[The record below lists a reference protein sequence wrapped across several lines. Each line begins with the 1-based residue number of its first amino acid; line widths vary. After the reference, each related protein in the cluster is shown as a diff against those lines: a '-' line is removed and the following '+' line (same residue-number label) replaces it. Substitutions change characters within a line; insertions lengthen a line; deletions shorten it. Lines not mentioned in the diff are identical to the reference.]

1 MNGAGRAIQAAVWS
15 AGGHAGPGGRA
26 IPQLYESAIRQ
37 VGSVTAASGV
47 RWLRRDR
54 PGRGGRI
61 GGLPVGLPG
70 AYARPREGAHER
82 KRRHAIIARLRQLV
96 RGQPLLLPILGWCS
110 AIAVVDAWVVDA
122 VLLGL
127 LVTGP
132 LLAAWRAS
140 SGTTAIVGG
149 YAVVLALLLGL
160 QNGMFMSV
168 DHLVRVGIVTLGS
181 ALCIVLARTRER
193 LERAEFRHSLVAD
206 AGEVL
211 GSALDY
217 EVTLIGLARLCANRL
232 SDWCFVFVR
241 EDDGSIRQV
250 AAAHADPARQKQAWE
265 LLFRYPL
272 APDRA
277 EGPAKVIRSGRSEL
291 VPHVTHSLLDA
302 IAYDD
307 ENLRLLRALQ
317 VHSAMMVPLNVRE
330 QTLGAIV
337 FASAESERV
346 YGPDDLML
354 AEELGARAA
363 VAVDNA
369 RLYGRVHETEAEL
382 RVSRDQLQAIL
393 DGVADAVTAQDRN
406 GRVIYANDA
415 AARPLGQGSSEDLID
430 EGAARF
436 LGRYELFDEAGEP
449 FPVEQL
455 PGRRALRGENPAPA
469 LLRYR
474 DVESGE
480 DMWSLIKATA
490 IRDERGEPI
499 LAINVIEDVT
509 EQRERERQLRFLA
522 DVGRAIGRSLDWE
535 STFPQIAR
543 LVADSMADWCAIEL
557 LEDDGSVHLAAFA
570 HADPDKQRLGEE
582 LVSRYPSSGRLRGAL
597 ASGRTELRTELTDE
611 EVAGAGRDPEHLGAL
626 LELGLRSA
634 LAVPMI
640 ARGRVVGAISMVSG
654 DDGRRFG
661 ESEQL
666 LAEELAARCG
676 LALDN
681 ARLFRERSRI
691 ARTLQESL
699 LPPML
704 PELPGLDL
712 AARFRAAG
720 EGLEVGGDFYDL
732 FETGDSGWAVAIGD
746 VCGKGSE
753 AAAITALARYT
764 VRAAAMRQDGPSQI
778 LGLLN
783 EALLRQRTDKR
794 FCTVL
799 YGRLDRNGVG
809 HRFEFASGGHPLPL
823 VLRAAGSSAAG
834 GEVGAP
840 GTLLGIVADP
850 SLSDEQVHLGPGDAL
865 VLYTDGVTDSAAPAR
880 ILDSDSLAAAVGQ
893 PTGLDAD
900 EIAERV
906 MQAALEGVGKEPR
919 DDIAILVLKV
929 PD

>member
-1 MNGAGRAIQAAVWS
+1 MLHGLTRYELWLLAGLIGWS
-15 AGGHAGPGGRA
+15 AAIALFDAYVVDGAVLIGLLITGPLVGA
-26 IPQLYESAIRQ
+26 LYGSAR
-37 VGSVTAASGV
+37 VTAAT
-47 RWLRRDR
+47 
-54 PGRGGRI
+54 
-61 GGLPVGLPG
+61 GLF
-70 AYARPREGAHER
+70 
-82 KRRHAIIARLRQLV
+82 
-96 RGQPLLLPILGWCS
+96 
-110 AIAVVDAWVVDA
+110 AVVVGIV
-122 VLLGL
+122 LGL
-127 LVTGP
+127 ADDMFL
-132 LLAAWRAS
+132 
-140 SGTTAIVGG
+140 TA
-149 YAVVLALLLGL
+149 
-160 QNGMFMSV
+160 
-168 DHLVRVGIVTLGS
+168 DHIVRVGILALGS
-181 ALCIVLARTRER
+181 GLSIVLARTRAR
-193 LERAEFRHSLVAD
+193 LEASRQRYSLLAAV
-206 AGEVL
+206 GEVL
-211 GSALDY
+211 GSALDS
-217 EVTLIGLARLCANRL
+217 EVTLIGLARLCASRL

-241 EDDGSIRQV
+241 DEDGSIRQV
-250 AAAHADPARQKQAWE
+250 AAAHADPTRQKQAWE

-272 APDRA
+272 DPSRS
-277 EGPAKVIRSGRSEL
+277 EGPAKVIRTGESDLQS
-291 VPHVTHSLLDA
+291 HVSDSLLEA

-307 ENLRLLRALQ
+307 ENLRLLRALG

-337 FASAESERV
+337 FASAESDRV
-346 YGPDDLML
+346 YGREDMVL
-354 AEELGARAA
+354 AEGIGARAA

-393 DGVADAVTAQDRN
+393 DGVADAVTAQGPD
-406 GRVIYANDA
+406 GRVVYANDA
-415 AARPLGQGSSEDLID
+415 AARQLGRGSASDLMD
-430 EGAARF
+430 EGVERF
-436 LGRYELFDEAGEP
+436 MRRYELYDEAGQP
-449 FPVEQL
+449 FPVEDL
-455 PGRRALRGENPAPA
+455 PGRRALRGEDPGPT

-474 DVESGE
+474 DTETGD
-480 DMWSLIKATA
+480 DMWALIKATA
-490 IRDERGEPI
+490 IRDADGLAI
-499 LAINVIEDVT
+499 LAINVIENVT
-509 EQRERERQLRFLA
+509 EQREREQQLRLLA
-522 DVGRAIGRSLDWE
+522 DVGRVLGRSLDWE
-535 STFPQIAR
+535 TTFPEVAR
-543 LVADSMADWCAIEL
+543 LVVGPVAEWCAIEL
-557 LEDDGSVHLAAFA
+557 LEDDGTVRLAAFA
-570 HADPDKQRLGEE
+570 HADPEKQRIGED
-582 LVSRYPSSGRLRGAL
+582 LVRRYPPSGRLRGAL
-597 ASGRTELRTELTDE
+597 ASGRSELRTELSDE
-611 EVAGAGRDPEHLGAL
+611 EVAAAGRDPEHLGAL

-640 ARGRVVGAISMVSG
+640 ARGKVVGAITLVAG

-661 ESEQL
+661 DSDL
-666 LAEELAARCG
+666 VLAEELAVRCA
-676 LALDN
+676 LAVDN

-699 LPPML
+699 LPPVL

-720 EGLEVGGDFYDL
+720 EALEVGGDFYDL

-799 YGRLDRNGVG
+799 YGRLERNGSG
-809 HRFEFASGGHPLPL
+809 HLFEFASGGHPLPL

-865 VLYTDGVTDSAAPAR
+865 VLYTDGVTDSAAPVR
-880 ILDSDSLAAAVGQ
+880 ILDSVSLAEAVG
-893 PTGLDAD
+893 PPAGLDAD

-906 MQAALEGVGKEPR
+906 IQAALAGPGAEPR

-929 PD
+929 PDSSAD

>member
-1 MNGAGRAIQAAVWS
+1 MREREPGELLTLAALFGWCTAIALIDAYLVDD
-15 AGGHAGPGGRA
+15 A
-26 IPQLYESAIRQ
+26 IL
-37 VGSVTAASGV
+37 
-47 RWLRRDR
+47 
-54 PGRGGRI
+54 I
-61 GGLPVGLPG
+61 GLLITG
-70 AYARPREGAHER
+70 
-82 KRRHAIIARLRQLV
+82 
-96 RGQPLLLPILGWCS
+96 PLLGALFATSRITAIVGVYAVCLG
-110 AIAVVDAWVVDA
+110 

-127 LVTGP
+127 PDHMFLV
-132 LLAAWRAS
+132 ADH
-140 SGTTAIVGG
+140 IVRFGIVALG
-149 YAVVLALLLGL
+149 SVLA
-160 QNGMFMSV
+160 V
-168 DHLVRVGIVTLGS
+168 
-181 ALCIVLARTRER
+181 VLARTRER
-193 LERAEFRHSLVAD
+193 LEASRRRYSLIAD

-217 EVTLIGLARLCANRL
+217 EVTLIGLARLAAHRL

-241 EDDGSIRQV
+241 DEAGSIRQV

-272 APDRA
+272 DPDRA

-291 VPHVTHSLLDA
+291 LERVDDPVLEA
-302 IAYDD
+302 IAFDD
-307 ENLRLLRALQ
+307 ENLRLLQALG
-317 VHSAMMVPLNVRE
+317 VHSAMIVPLNVRE
-330 QTLGAIV
+330 QTLGAIA
-337 FASAESERV
+337 FASAESRRV
-346 YGPDDLML
+346 YGPEDLAL

-369 RLYGRVHETEAEL
+369 RLYGRLHQTESEL

-393 DGVADAVTAQDRN
+393 DGVADAVTAQTPD

-415 AARPLGQGSSEDLID
+415 AARSLGHGSSEDLLRD
-430 EGAARF
+430 GATQFMR
-436 LGRYELFDEAGEP
+436 RYELYDEDGAE
-449 FPVEQL
+449 FPVDQL
-455 PGRRALRGENPAPA
+455 PGRRALRGEDPEPT

-474 DVESGE
+474 DAETGE

-490 IRDERGEPI
+490 IRDENGVPI

-509 EQRERERQLRFLA
+509 EQRGREQQLRFLA
-522 DVGRAIGRSLDWE
+522 DAGRVLGGSLDWE
-535 STFPQIAR
+535 QTFPEIAR
-543 LVADSMADWCAIEL
+543 LVAGTLADWCAIEV
-557 LEDDGSVHLAAFA
+557 LEGDGSVRVAAFA
-570 HADPDKQRLGEE
+570 HADADLQRLGEG
-582 LVSRYPSSGRLRGAL
+582 LVREYPPSGRLRGAL
-597 ASGRTELRTELTDE
+597 ASGEAELRVELSDD
-611 EVAGAGRDPEHLGAL
+611 EVAAAGRNPEHLGAL
-626 LELGLRSA
+626 LDLGLRSA
-634 LAVPMI
+634 LSVPMI
-640 ARGRVVGAISMVSG
+640 ARGRVVGAISLVAG
-654 DDGRRFG
+654 DAGRRFG
-661 ESEQL
+661 ESDL
-666 LAEELAARCG
+666 VLAEELASRCA

-704 PELPGLDL
+704 PELPGMDL

-799 YGRLDRNGVG
+799 YGRLEANGRG
-809 HRFEFASGGHPLPL
+809 HWFEFASGGHPLPL
-823 VLRAAGSSAAG
+823 VLRASSSES
-834 GEVGAP
+834 GEVGIP
-840 GTLLGIVADP
+840 GTLLGIVPDP
-850 SLSDEQVHLGPGDAL
+850 TLSDERVLLGPGDAL

-880 ILDSDSLAAAVGQ
+880 VLDAASLAGAVG
-893 PTGLDAD
+893 PSASLDAD
-900 EIAERV
+900 DIAERV
-906 MQAALEGVGKEPR
+906 LSAALMGVAGEPR

-929 PD
+929 PE